1 MRKPRC
7 QFCKK
12 VFTPPTMGRRPKYCS
27 QVCRQRAYRNRVAKK
42 SPLLEL
48 LKSDLYQI
56 KDRTAR
62 GKAAVKVLE
71 ELGFEVSLEKRERQ
85 QPKKARN
92 HLKLVKPDE

>member
-1 MRKPRC
+1 
-7 QFCKK
+7 
-12 VFTPPTMGRRPKYCS
+12 MGRRPKYCS

-42 SPLLEL
+42 PPLRDEL

-62 GKAAVKVLE
+62 AKAAVKVLE
-71 ELGFEVSLEKRERQ
+71 ELGFEVTLQKRERQ
-85 QPKKARN
+85 QPKKTRH